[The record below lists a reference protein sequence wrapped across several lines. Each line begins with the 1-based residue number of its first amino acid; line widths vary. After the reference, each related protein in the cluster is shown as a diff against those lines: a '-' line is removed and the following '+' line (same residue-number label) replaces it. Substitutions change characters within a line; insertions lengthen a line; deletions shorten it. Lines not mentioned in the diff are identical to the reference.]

1 MRASV
6 LSQSCLIFRGPMYG
20 GPPGFSVHGILQASG
35 VERVAFSPLRDLPDP
50 GVELLSSVSAVWAC
64 SSLPSSHLGFFFF
77 FFNKLY
83 FKMVNMYS
91 EKSFKSQIIYYFESN
106 LTYLVNFSVY
116 MIFKNVS
123 KP

>member
-1 MRASV
+1 
-6 LSQSCLIFRGPMYG
+6 
-20 GPPGFSVHGILQASG
+20 
-35 VERVAFSPLRDLPDP
+35 
-50 GVELLSSVSAVWAC
+50 
-64 SSLPSSHLGFFFF
+64 
-77 FFNKLY
+77 
-83 FKMVNMYS
+83 MVNMYS